1 MLTTAKSFFLGTPEH
16 VEKIFCRIPILTFGR
31 PQKASELSQFIYIN
45 TAVYV
50 CMGENIFCLW
60 VRNSDLNGDGLFLVV
75 VVFRV

>member
-31 PQKASELSQFIYIN
+31 PQKASELSQLIYIS

-50 CMGENIFCLW
+50 WMYEGEYF
-60 VRNSDLNGDGLFLVV
+60 LFTGTTQ
-75 VVFRV
+75 